1 MSARTWSPGSEHLRS
16 ARSISPCIS
25 SESVLSSA
33 STVRMSSLMSRSIR
47 AVSSEL
53 MRPAGPDVEAA
64 MRSMLVEAP
73 SARSQIFSS
82 TASSI
87 APPMTDPVG
96 PSCVLRFFCGAF
108 CSQPHKH

>member
-1 MSARTWSPGSEHLRS
+1 MSARTWSLGSEHLRS
-16 ARSISPCIS
+16 ARSKSPCVS

-33 STVRMSSLMSRSIR
+33 STLRMSSLMSRSSII
-47 AVSSEL
+47 VVVPSDKLE
-53 MRPAGPDVEAA
+53 PIVEAA

-82 TASSI
+82 TTSSI

-96 PSCVLRFFCGAF
+96 PSCVLRFFCVAF
-108 CSQPHKH
+108 CARV